1 MGLQEEL
8 NEMRIVLAAVVEYVG
23 PAQIAAVVLASK
35 QRSQKPT
42 APEAVMDAAPT
53 QEPAKDPSP

>member
-23 PAQIAAVVLASK
+23 PMQIAAVVLASK
-35 QRSQKPT
+35 QRAQKPPT
-42 APEAVMDAAPT
+42 PEAVMDAAPT